1 MKSAGEMSPTEMR
14 AEIFRVARLCAP
26 CLDSMGP
33 ATFHGNPAA
42 ASELT
47 NWRDSV
53 WTPYLSPA
61 VETALAV
68 GKIGCRELIEVD
80 QKLDLQLAGPL
91 AKSSR
96 TAGRQLATRFSAPAN
111 EPALLKF
118 LAAVASGSSPGHLAV
133 VFAARA
139 AVFHIPLPTTRAALL
154 FLEMR
159 AAPIDSLWPILEAC
173 LTGAKPATTSLH
185 AA

>member
-26 CLDSMGP
+26 CLDSMGS
-33 ATFHGNPAA
+33 ATFHGNPTSS
-42 ASELT
+42 SELT
-47 NWRDSV
+47 KWRDSV
-53 WTPYLSPA
+53 WNPCVSPA
-61 VETALAV
+61 LDAAHAAAKT
-68 GKIGCRELIEVD
+68 GSRELIEVD
-80 QKLDLQLAGPL
+80 RQLDLQLAGPL
-91 AKSSR
+91 AKTSR
-96 TAGRQLATRFSAPAN
+96 AAGRQLATQFLAPAS

-118 LAAVASGSSPGHLAV
+118 LAAIKTNASPGHLAV

-139 AVFHIPLPTTRAALL
+139 SIFHIPLPTTRAAML

-159 AAPIDSLWPILEAC
+159 AAPIDSFWPILEDC
-173 LTGAKPATTSLH
+173 LVGAKPAPASLH